1 MNIVCAALLLRPYKS
16 NETDDNNKALNAS
29 NAENGSMYKPTASI
43 SKNST
48 HGSLETISDVDGEY
62 LETCPIF
69 HDVDTQSIYGFD
81 VVLHPLTNSDEII
94 WKDCKFN
101 FLLQISLN

>member
-16 NETDDNNKALNAS
+16 NENSEIKSLNAS
-29 NAENGSMYKPTASI
+29 NAENGSMYKPTPSI

-48 HGSLETISDVDGEY
+48 HLGSLETISDAEGEY

-94 WKDCKFN
+94 WKDCEF
-101 FLLQISLN
+101 